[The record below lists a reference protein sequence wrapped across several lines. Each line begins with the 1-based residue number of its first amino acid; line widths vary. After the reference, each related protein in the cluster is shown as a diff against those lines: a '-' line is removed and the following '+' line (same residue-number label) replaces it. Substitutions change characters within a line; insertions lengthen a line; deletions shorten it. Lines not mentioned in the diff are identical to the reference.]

1 MTFASQN
8 EEKLYKKWLKD
19 SPFNQISQATF
30 HHQIPN
36 DNDLLNLFRKD
47 KELIKAKNFIPFTE
61 FYGDTFVT
69 FLSNKLTEDQQNIL
83 NALMWRYIAPKIESM
98 NKLLKQAYD
107 LLDND
112 KKDDALAIIKKLA
125 DVGHPEACYLIAAF
139 SMQGQLLPKKAEVIL
154 EYAQKAMQFV
164 NHPRSNLIIAGL
176 YYEGFG
182 VERDIRKAVS
192 YILDAERNADADPFV
207 YSILAEYYQ
216 DGYIVNRDV
225 EKAAVYAYK
234 AEGA

>member
-19 SPFNQISQATF
+19 SPYNQISQTIF
-30 HHQIPN
+30 NHQIPN
-36 DNDLLNLFRKD
+36 EEELIALFRKD
-47 KELIKAKNFIPFTE
+47 KELVKKKEFIPFND
-61 FYGDTFVT
+61 FYADIFIN
-69 FLSNKLTEDQQNIL
+69 FLPQELTEEQQKVFNML
-83 NALMWRYIAPKIESM
+83 NWRYIAQKIDAM
-98 NKLLKQAYD
+98 NKVLKHAYE
-107 LLDND
+107 LLDNN
-112 KKDDALAIIKKLA
+112 KQEEGIQLIKKLA
-125 DVGHPEACYLIAAF
+125 DAGHPEACYLIAAF
-139 SMQGQLLPKKAEVIL
+139 SMQGQLLPKQADIIL
-154 EYAQKAMQFV
+154 EYAQKAMKFV
-164 NHPRSNLIIAGL
+164 NHPRSNLIMAGL

-182 VERDIRKAVS
+182 VERDVRRAVS